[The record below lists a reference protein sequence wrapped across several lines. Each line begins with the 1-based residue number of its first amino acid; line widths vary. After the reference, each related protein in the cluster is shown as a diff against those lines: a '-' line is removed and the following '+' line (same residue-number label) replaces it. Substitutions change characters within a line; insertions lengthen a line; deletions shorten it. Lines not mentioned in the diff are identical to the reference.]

1 MGKEIFF
8 TMKILW
14 VVGCCAGWSCASV
27 STKTTTARSSSVEA
41 AAGVEA
47 PASAAAYQG
56 PKTRVQVIRFGIP
69 KDVAEKYPELADKR
83 VGWGLCNRIV
93 DALYNTGRFEYIEE
107 KEAMIEKLVEEW
119 KLSQAG
125 IYTSETAIETG
136 QLKAPEYLIYAEVF
150 DFAVGKSES
159 VVGMKKKD
167 TAVTR
172 IGVQIRLVDV
182 KTGSYIPASGN
193 GEASST
199 QGGAIWAQNRA
210 EFDQTTVGIASQ
222 QAVNAAVKQ
231 LLERFPPK

>member
-1 MGKEIFF
+1 
-8 TMKILW
+8 
-14 VVGCCAGWSCASV
+14 
-27 STKTTTARSSSVEA
+27 
-41 AAGVEA
+41 
-47 PASAAAYQG
+47 
-56 PKTRVQVIRFGIP
+56 
-69 KDVAEKYPELADKR
+69 
-83 VGWGLCNRIV
+83 
-93 DALYNTGRFEYIEE
+93 LYNTGRFEYIEE